1 MLSRFLIIIGVMI
14 LIIGFPKNVIA
25 EEGAFRRA
33 LLVGITKYPNVGKE
47 FELNGGN
54 NDVDI
59 ISKVLLNKFGFNNQ
73 DITILSEKLG
83 QTNTNKL
90 PTKKNIEEAFIK
102 LATGVREGEQ
112 VVVFLAGHGT
122 ELPTPTGPAGHF
134 LPRDVFPWKGEKGNG
149 LVPNAI
155 PGTEIGAW
163 LRPIAEKKANLW
175 LIVDACFTGR
185 MVRGGITKVRQ
196 LPTDPKIKGG
206 LQVPLE
212 AFHQEARRGGSVPKS
227 LIPLSDYD
235 NVACMYACN
244 PDEVTLEEPAVSGD
258 QNSPII
264 GLFTRSLGEVLL
276 NSSSI
281 PTYRELNGRIMKLIA
296 ASGRNAPTPLV
307 EGGAIN
313 KQVLRQKVIQRNSF
327 IVSETDEGNLS
338 INAGFLHGVTIGSL
352 LSVFP
357 PPGQGENQCGFLKII
372 RIDPANSIG
381 EPYADEF
388 GQIAKKAILINGR
401 AELFRLD
408 YSKNLI
414 HIGIDP
420 INSNGQNVPVD
431 LLIQLKKT
439 LLDIVNPINQSF
451 RFTESLAEAHLVLK
465 FNEKDVCFTDLNF
478 SVSKIKHPLPI
489 QTFHKIDE
497 NLYPWLKTKLE
508 QIGRAKALLR
518 LHADAARD
526 PSIRLR
532 VNLLKLAAKNSTT
545 GNKIEEA
552 IKTVHVQDFVA
563 FDLKNESDVP
573 IDVTILYID
582 SNFEIDA
589 IFPVKGEKNRI
600 PPGEALRPLPVCK
613 ISNKTLGYEYVVVIA
628 VENKGADLIEFTAL
642 SPFRRSVAT
651 SQKQIETPLGRLL
664 SDSVLGGGTKRSVNQ
679 NLFRSYAVDLL
690 PLEILP

>member
-1 MLSRFLIIIGVMI
+1 MT
-14 LIIGFPKNVIA
+14 LIIGFPKNIIA
-25 EEGAFRRA
+25 EEGIFRRA

-54 NDVDI
+54 NDVDV
-59 ISKVLLNKFGFNNQ
+59 ISKVLIEKFGFKKQ

-83 QTNTNKL
+83 QKDINKL

-102 LATGVREGEQ
+102 LATGVCEGEQ

-122 ELPTPTGPAGHF
+122 ELPTSTGPAGHF
-134 LPRDVFPWKGEKGNG
+134 LPRDVSPWKGEKGNG

-185 MVRGGITKVRQ
+185 MVRGGSITKVRQ
-196 LPTDPKIKGG
+196 IPTDPKIKGG

-212 AFHQEARRGGSVPKS
+212 AFQQEARRGGSVQKS
-227 LIPLSDYD
+227 LIPLPDYD

-244 PDEVTLEEPAVSGD
+244 PDEVTLEEPAISGD

-264 GLFTRSLGEVLL
+264 GLFTRSLGEILL

-281 PTYRELNGRIMKLIA
+281 PTYRELNGRIVKLIA
-296 ASGRNAPTPLV
+296 ASGRNSPTPLV
-307 EGGAIN
+307 EGGAVN
-313 KQVLRQKVIQRNSF
+313 KQVLRQKVIQQNSF
-327 IVSETDEGNLS
+327 IVSETDEGNLT
-338 INAGFLHGVTIGSL
+338 INAGFLHGVTLGSL

-357 PPGQGENQCGFLKII
+357 PPGQGDDQRGLLKII

-381 EPYADEF
+381 EPYEDEF

-401 AELFRLD
+401 AELFRLN

-414 HIGIDP
+414 NIGIDP
-420 INSNGQNVPVD
+420 INLNGQNVPVD
-431 LLIQLKKT
+431 LLMQVKKM
-439 LLDIVNPINQSF
+439 LLDIVNPINQPF
-451 RFTESLAEAHLVLK
+451 RFTESLAEANLVLK

-478 SVSKIKHPLPI
+478 SDSKVKHTLPI

-508 QIGRAKALLR
+508 QIGRGKALLR
-518 LHADAARD
+518 LHAEAARD

-532 VNLLKLAAKNSTT
+532 VNLLKVATENSTT
-545 GNKIEEA
+545 GNKIEGA
-552 IKTVHVQDFVA
+552 LKTVHVKDFVA
-563 FDLKNESDVP
+563 FDLRNESDVP
-573 IDVTILYID
+573 IDVTILYLD

-589 IFPVKGEKNRI
+589 VFPVKGEKNRI
-600 PPGEALRPLPVCK
+600 TPGEALQPLIISK
-613 ISNKTLGYEYVVVIA
+613 ISNKTLGYEYAVVIA
-628 VENKGADLIEFTAL
+628 VENKGNDPIEFTAL
-642 SPFRRSVAT
+642 SPTRRSLAT
-651 SQKQIETPLGRLL
+651 SQKQIETPLGRML

-679 NLFRSYAVDLL
+679 NLFQSYAVDLL